1 MGFITHSGALLSDFL
16 HPSRVRDERTR
27 DDGRSG
33 VGSTYFHRLLAI
45 GIGYGVILR
54 SVDTMPDYAIELVGE
69 EAGEAGLRLVGVGDT
84 SPGE

>member
-1 MGFITHSGALLSDFL
+1 M
-16 HPSRVRDERTR
+16 
-27 DDGRSG
+27 
-33 VGSTYFHRLLAI
+33 GSTYFHRLLAI